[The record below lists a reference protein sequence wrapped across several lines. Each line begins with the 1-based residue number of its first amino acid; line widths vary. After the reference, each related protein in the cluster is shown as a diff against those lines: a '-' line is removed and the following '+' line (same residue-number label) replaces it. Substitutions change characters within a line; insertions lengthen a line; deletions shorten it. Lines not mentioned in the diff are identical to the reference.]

1 MKKEHISCKK
11 IANYICGELDEHI
24 DSPRCREI
32 KKHLKTCPN
41 CTAYLDG
48 LKKTVSLYRQY
59 PNPII
64 KDRCR
69 KELFDALKLGD
80 QKSKETFKPLSRLEI
95 IKLRKRN
102 H

>member
-1 MKKEHISCKK
+1 MKKEHLSCKNIVK
-11 IANYICGELDEHI
+11 FICVELDEHI

-41 CTAYLDG
+41 CAAYLDG

-59 PNPII
+59 PNPKV

-69 KELFDALKLGD
+69 KELFAALKL
-80 QKSKETFKPLSRLEI
+80 KKKKLS
-95 IKLRKRN
+95 
-102 H
+102 